1 MKFCNE
7 CKQRLGERL
16 EILSALNFYH
26 VFTGEYTFVEINETE
41 TSKKIQEMM
50 TSLEE
55 AGYIVTHEDQ
65 DGDWMIIPKNIMPKV
80 TGCHLYCKNKEWKD
94 ETDED

>member
-1 MKFCNE
+1 
-7 CKQRLGERL
+7 
-16 EILSALNFYH
+16 
-26 VFTGEYTFVEINETE
+26 
-41 TSKKIQEMM
+41 MM